1 MKKYLFFLF
10 ALLSFSLAK
19 AQQSNSHKE
28 FDSYAEMYKNGSGY
42 ILKAPKGYVDAGHE
56 AFYWSPQSHLNWHN
70 IRTYRMRLYSPADG
84 VQIIY
89 PVESYFSMADFS
101 GLDATGVEYYV
112 AAAKQYQVSYS
123 QPDPTTGRQKII
135 IPPQAKKYYTKLEG
149 DDVRKW
155 FNAEKV
161 YVAKFELLKPF
172 DEVYTHA
179 MVVALHGKQNY
190 EVVCLLKS
198 GSKALY
204 KKVFDD
210 LKGNV
215 MLSANPQ
222 NYSWKTVGE
231 AQIAI
236 VEKFGIKTNDRYTN
250 NAHIPDIPKRPK
262 KYKEHLTLDGG
273 KLVLHDRNHP
283 NYAVSNEAF
292 KRLIIVT
299 PGYAQSYIHQK
310 SGAEINI
317 SEDLYQQLKAYVA
330 RNNEK
335 LLKQKERMSNKMPGR
350 I

>member
-1 MKKYLFFLF
+1 
-10 ALLSFSLAK
+10 
-19 AQQSNSHKE
+19 
-28 FDSYAEMYKNGSGY
+28 
-42 ILKAPKGYVDAGHE
+42 
-56 AFYWSPQSHLNWHN
+56 
-70 IRTYRMRLYSPADG
+70 
-84 VQIIY
+84 
-89 PVESYFSMADFS
+89 
-101 GLDATGVEYYV
+101 
-112 AAAKQYQVSYS
+112 
-123 QPDPTTGRQKII
+123 
-135 IPPQAKKYYTKLEG
+135 LEG

-204 KKVFDD
+204 NKVFDD

-236 VEKFGIKTNDRYTN
+236 VEKFGIKTNERYTN

-283 NYAVSNEAF
+283 NYAVSSEAF
-292 KRLIIVT
+292 ERLIIVT